1 MKIAL
6 IDNMNNNMFA
16 LARYF
21 RALGIDADL
30 FLIPDSSHQH
40 FAPEQDSWESL
51 EGVQW
56 LRKFP
61 LSYSWMNYLLP
72 VKHLLRKELS
82 AYDRVIACGPSLGL
96 LHRAGIRV
104 DLFIPYGSDLYN
116 LPFIRKQISNSRPF
130 KLAFV
135 FFLILYRCYLQKK
148 GIQNAKSIISNA
160 NWKVAEQAVDRLGCR
175 SVNFPRI
182 MIHKEELPRRAFE
195 KFGFFKKHDFVVFS
209 PTRHLWKT
217 NDEPLSD
224 FDRFGGA
231 KRNDKLVVAFAR
243 AVNEKLFD
251 NPLLALCEYGA
262 DVGHTKELV
271 RELGVESLVHWF
283 PIMPRRELV
292 AGISMAT
299 LVADQFR
306 EGMSATSAGT
316 TNEALA
322 YGTPVI
328 TNTDGAIL
336 SEDDPYFECPIL
348 EAITADEIYGH
359 FKDYARNPDKF
370 SETGRRSEKWFTKNL
385 GQGLA
390 EKYLVLLR

>member
-21 RALGIDADL
+21 RALGVDADL

-40 FAPEQDSWESL
+40 FAPEQDSWENL

-61 LSYSWMNYLLP
+61 LSYGWMNYLLP
-72 VKHLLRKELS
+72 VKHLLRKEFS
-82 AYDRVIACGPSLGL
+82 GYDKVIACGPSLGL

-116 LPFIRKQISNSRPF
+116 LPFIGKQISNSRPF

-148 GIQNAKSIISNA
+148 GILNAKSIISNA
-160 NWKVAEQAVDRLGCR
+160 NWKVAQQAVDRIGCQ
-175 SVNFPRI
+175 STNLPRI
-182 MIHKEELPRRAFE
+182 MIYKEELPGMAFE

-243 AVNEKLFD
+243 AVHEKLFD
-251 NPLLALCEYGA
+251 KPLLVLCEYGA
-262 DVGHTKELV
+262 DAGHTKELV
-271 RELGVESLVHWF
+271 RELGVESSVHWF
-283 PIMPRRELV
+283 QIMSRRELV

-299 LVADQFR
+299 FVADQFR

-322 YGTPVI
+322 YGTPAI

-336 SEDDPYFECPIL
+336 SVDDPYFECPIL
-348 EAITADEIYGH
+348 EAITADEIYGY
-359 FKDYARNPDKF
+359 FKDYARNPQKY
-370 SETGRRSEKWFTKNL
+370 SEIGRRSEKWFDQNL
-385 GQGLA
+385 GEGLA
-390 EKYLVLLR
+390 EKYIGLLQ

>member
-16 LARYF
+16 LTRYF
-21 RALGIDADL
+21 RALGINADL
-30 FLIPDSSHQH
+30 FLIPNSSHQH
-40 FAPEQDSWESL
+40 FAPEQDSWADL
-51 EGVQW
+51 EGVSW
-56 LRKFP
+56 IKEFP
-61 LSYSWMNYLLP
+61 LSYNWKNYLMP
-72 VKHLLRKELS
+72 VKHLLRNEFS
-82 AYDRVIACGPSLGL
+82 AYDKVIACGPSLGL

-116 LPFIRKQISNSRPF
+116 LPFFSKQVCSSKPF

-135 FFLILYRCYLQKK
+135 FFLILYRCYVQKK
-148 GIQNAKSIISNA
+148 GIRNAKCTISNA
-160 NWKVAEQAVDRLGCR
+160 NWKVAQQAVDRIGCS
-175 SVNFPRI
+175 SVNLPRI
-182 MIHKEELPRRAFE
+182 MICKETLPAKAFNE
-195 KFGFFKKHDFVVFS
+195 FDFFKKHDFVVFS

-243 AVNEKLFD
+243 AVHEKLFD

-271 RELGVESLVHWF
+271 RELGVESSVHWF

-299 LVADQFR
+299 FVADQFR

-316 TNEALA
+316 TNESLA

-348 EAITADEIYGH
+348 EAITVDEIYGY
-359 FKDYARNPDKF
+359 FKDYARNPVKY
-370 SETGRRSEKWFTKNL
+370 SETGKRSEKWFDENL
-385 GQGLA
+385 GEGLA
-390 EKYLVLLR
+390 EKYLGLLQ